1 MPSLRYLDTSI
12 CVAIPAPNHPPVAQN
27 DVFTVDQNSSANS
40 LNVLANDSDPDGDP
54 LTITAVNAAAHGTAS
69 IVNNRISYTPAAGYA
84 GSDSFTYTIADGR
97 GGSASATVAITVQGP
112 NHPPVARDDTFQ
124 VRQHFTDL
132 DVLANDSDPD
142 GDSLTIIAVTQPL
155 NGSVAINADARSLR
169 YTMPF
174 SFNRTTFTY
183 TISDGHGGT
192 ATATVFLID
201 P

>member
-1 MPSLRYLDTSI
+1 MG
-12 CVAIPAPNHPPVAQN
+12 AP
-27 DVFTVDQNSSANS
+27 
-40 LNVLANDSDPDGDP
+40 
-54 LTITAVNAAAHGTAS
+54 AHGTAS
-69 IVNNRISYTPAAGYA
+69 IVGNRVSYTPAPGYS
-84 GSDSFTYTIADGR
+84 GSDSFSYSIADGR
-97 GGSASATVAITVQGP
+97 GGTANASVSITVTS
-112 NHPPVARDDTFQ
+112 NNPPVARDDTFQ
-124 VRQHFTDL
+124 VSQHFTDL

-142 GDSLTIIAVTQPL
+142 GDSLTIVAVTQPL
-155 NGSVAINADARSLR
+155 SGSVAINADGKSLR